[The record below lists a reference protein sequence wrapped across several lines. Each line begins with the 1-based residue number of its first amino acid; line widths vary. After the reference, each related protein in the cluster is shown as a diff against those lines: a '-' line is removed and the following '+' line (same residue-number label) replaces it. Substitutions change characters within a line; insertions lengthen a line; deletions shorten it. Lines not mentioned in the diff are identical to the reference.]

1 MDPIALL
8 TYLGGAFLTVGL
20 FYAVAKRK
28 SRPVYGDDPYLQGV
42 KLFRLACWI
51 ALPVGILLSFLQS
64 LAVTGLDLVGFSTV
78 VLTTMVTYLLVI
90 FAYTDHRHRMA
101 DRVLLHWAI
110 GLGLA
115 LAIPRLIELQS
126 EPTAVIFVF
135 SVLMSFAVMFVPSM
149 GASDARSFMLLFIV
163 GLPTLG
169 IMPTYYTFVVGIVL
183 WLLYGIVFAI
193 RQRSFKVSIPLVP
206 YILLPLA
213 AAPIIISLSL
223 GVPRFLSVLS

>member
-1 MDPIALL
+1 MDLIALL
-8 TYLGGAFLTVGL
+8 VYLAGTFLTVGL

-28 SRPVYGDDPYLQGV
+28 SRPIYGDDPYLQGV
-42 KLFRLACWI
+42 KLFRIAAWI
-51 ALPVGILLSFLQS
+51 SLPVGVLLSALQS
-64 LAVTGLDLVGFSTV
+64 LAVTGLDLLGFSTV
-78 VLTTMVTYLLVI
+78 VLTTMVSYLLVV

-101 DRVLLHWAI
+101 DRVLLHWAMGV
-110 GLGLA
+110 GLV
-115 LAIPRLIELQS
+115 LAIPRLIELHS

-135 SVLMSFAVMFVPSM
+135 SILMSFAVMFAPSM

-163 GLPTLG
+163 GLPNLG
-169 IMPTYYTFVVGIVL
+169 IIPTYYVFVVGIVL
-183 WLLYGIVFAI
+183 WLIYGIVFAI

-223 GVPRFLSVLS
+223 GVPRLLSVLS